1 MFLAER
7 WAEAFVYAAGAFD
20 GGADIAGPEESIK
33 NAREGLA
40 FLRAVF
46 PLIREIPGE
55 VAGSAAAFRLERM
68 LRAAAAKSAV
78 EKTPGLEAALRLTV
92 LLVKKDGLRFGD
104 AVTGAIEQI
113 IDRRRGLLEGV
124 LESAAP
130 PEENF
135 LEDLKKVLIKKTGA
149 REIRILPRI
158 RPELLGGFRLRLGDE
173 VLDASL
179 RGQIRQMAADLEA
192 APREWDVSGLS
203 DPGANGG
210 NS

>member
-7 WAEAFVYAAGAFD
+7 WAEAFVYAAGAFT
-20 GGADIAGPEESIK
+20 GGADAAGPEASIK

-40 FLRAVF
+40 FLRTVL

-55 VAGSAAAFRLERM
+55 VAGRTAAFRLEKI
-68 LRAAAAKSAV
+68 LRAAAAESAV

-92 LLVKKDGLRFGD
+92 LLIKKGGLRFGD
-104 AVTGAIEQI
+104 EVTGAIEQI
-113 IDRRRGLLEGV
+113 IDQRQGLLEGI
-124 LESAAP
+124 LESAGP

-135 LEDLKKVLIKKTGA
+135 LEELKKALIKKTGA
-149 REIRILPRI
+149 REIRLLPRI

-179 RGQIRQMAADLEA
+179 RGQLRQMAADLEA
-192 APREWDVSGLS
+192 AP
-203 DPGANGG
+203 
-210 NS
+210 